1 MNKKSI
7 LLIIVIALIFFSAGY
22 VTSKNTSETITREV
36 KIGVGKSGNDGQIDY
51 IKTITDAQNQVV
63 IDNFMMIY
71 MNSKPV
77 NTSEINKEQPDLFIE
92 VNSPKQSTGLIDSK
106 VWFTDNGAIIG
117 IRSGENWAD
126 VEYKSINQ
134 DDADF
139 IREQSE

>member
-1 MNKKSI
+1 MKKKSI

-36 KIGVGKSGNDGQIDY
+36 KIGVEKSGDDGQIDY

-77 NTSEINKEQPDLFIE
+77 NTIDINKDPPDLFIE

-134 DDADF
+134 GDADF
-139 IREQSE
+139 IREQTE

>member
-7 LLIIVIALIFFSAGY
+7 LLIIVLALIFFSAGY
-22 VTSKNTSETITREV
+22 VTSKTTSETITREV
-36 KIGVGKSGNDGQIDY
+36 KIGIEKSRNDGQIDY

-77 NTSEINKEQPDLFIE
+77 NTIDINKDRPDLFIE

-139 IREQSE
+139 IREQTE